1 MAKAFLEA
9 KQLSSALPHC
19 PLEHSS
25 ETLHEVAPITVNV
38 RRNRPQSQDTTERGN
53 DLEA

>member
-25 ETLHEVAPITVNV
+25 ETLHSGGSNY
-38 RRNRPQSQDTTERGN
+38 RQRQKKLSTERGYRRR
-53 DLEA
+53 EVTI